1 MSAGALLIRPRAA
14 VVFFGLF
21 FSRRDDEQRKKSA
34 QKKPMRFG
42 SACPEKTY
50 YYYVFNKYKENR
62 NTSVYIRNA
71 VTAKGRPAR
80 HRRQVHS
87 AVSSPRV
94 YFFFSRPYAPEFRGL
109 TFFSLFLNRSRPV
122 TRVTFYSSRYVS
134 IEIRFQY
141 TTDTVHIVYVF
152 HF

>member
-34 QKKPMRFG
+34 QKKPLRFG

-80 HRRQVHS
+80 RRRQVHS
-87 AVSSPRV
+87 AASSLRV
-94 YFFFSRPYAPEFRGL
+94 CFSFLVHIRFRRLTFFFS
-109 TFFSLFLNRSRPV
+109 FSIGRVLSYEWLFTPLGMFP
-122 TRVTFYSSRYVS
+122 
-134 IEIRFQY
+134 
-141 TTDTVHIVYVF
+141 
-152 HF
+152 